1 MITNSV
7 LENLDTP
14 VSSASVDIKELF
26 SGGDNTE
33 RINLDPGEYIINI
46 PGFGSADG
54 GDPVLLIVSDHSV
67 QVSGLGLNKI
77 SKEDLFGD
85 HPYFDNEK
93 YRAKARL
100 LGLEGVTFVMSKNVK
115 INSLVNSCGHNY
127 HFYSFYEPMAFDNDL
142 VHKVVCKYI
151 FFNHYEYLL
160 HNKNERDLEYIFKF
174 VDYSKWFE
182 SYNESGNKISYD
194 VVGNKIFIVEIIG

>member
-54 GDPVLLIVSDHSV
+54 GDPVLLIVSDYSV
-67 QVSGLGLNKI
+67 EVSGLGLNKV

-127 HFYSFYEPMAFDNDL
+127 YFDWIYEPMYCDDDIVYEA
-142 VHKVVCKYI
+142 VCKYM
-151 FFNHYEYLL
+151 FYNHFEYLL

-174 VDYSKWFE
+174 IDYSKWFE

-194 VVGNKIFIVEIIG
+194 VVGDKRFIVEII

>member
-54 GDPVLLIVSDHSV
+54 GDPVLLIVSDYSV
-67 QVSGLGLNKI
+67 EVSGLGLNKV

-127 HFYSFYEPMAFDNDL
+127 YFDWIYERMYCDDDIVYEA
-142 VHKVVCKYI
+142 VCKYM
-151 FFNHYEYLL
+151 FYNHFEYLL

-174 VDYSKWFE
+174 IDYSKWFE
-182 SYNESGNKISYD
+182 SYNESGNKIAYD
-194 VVGNKIFIVEIIG
+194 VVGDKRFIVEII